1 MQIAYVQSRGM
12 MHLGSDRRIQGRQ
25 RSGMSG
31 VSLPVTRPS
40 GRVLLIGS
48 AATRPAVLE
57 SLGRLG
63 YTTGE
68 ADDPYAGM
76 MELCRRPL
84 AYQAVILS
92 LASLYREELPIIHAI
107 KRRFPHAEVWLAHT
121 DGRPG
126 ALAEA
131 MRLGADGLLD
141 DEGLHRIAVAGSTIE
156 EPATSAREPEQ
167 APVPLRIASPPLEK
181 ASAFELD
188 EREGASNEPILSA
201 DELKAL
207 LQEQPSMPQ
216 AGEDLGS

>member
-1 MQIAYVQSRGM
+1 M
-12 MHLGSDRRIQGRQ
+12 D
-25 RSGMSG
+25 
-31 VSLPVTRPS
+31 
-40 GRVLLIGS
+40 
-48 AATRPAVLE
+48 

-63 YTTGE
+63 YSSGE

-92 LASLYREELPIIHAI
+92 LASLYREELPIIRAI
-107 KRRFPHAEVWLAHT
+107 KRRYPHVEVWLAHT

-141 DEGLHRIAVAGSTIE
+141 DEGLHRIAVAGMTIE
-156 EPATSAREPEQ
+156 EPAQDTGDQVQPAVAS
-167 APVPLRIASPPLEK
+167 LRIAGPPPEK
-181 ASAFELD
+181 ASAFEFD
-188 EREGASNEPILSA
+188 EREGESGEPILSA

-207 LQEQPSMPQ
+207 LQEQPTMPQ
-216 AGEDLGS
+216 SGEDVGS